1 MNEELYRE
9 RMEGAAIVE
18 NARMLEVSLE
28 RGKSSR
34 GVFPRKLLAAGRVLF
49 QRGSL
54 TARDLACILKIP
66 QPRALVLLYRLQK
79 AGLATSEVHS
89 DAGVRIFSACKT
101 GD

>member
-54 TARDLACILKIP
+54 TVILKIP

-79 AGLATSEVHS
+79 AGLATSEIHS